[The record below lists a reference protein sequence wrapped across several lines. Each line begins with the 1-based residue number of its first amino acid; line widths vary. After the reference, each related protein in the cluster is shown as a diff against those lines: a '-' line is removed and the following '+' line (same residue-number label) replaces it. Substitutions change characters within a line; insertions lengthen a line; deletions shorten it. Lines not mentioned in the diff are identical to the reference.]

1 MANARSLQCYG
12 LFPSVMPRTFR
23 PLTPLRGWRRVAAQT
38 WNPPRDPSVYAALDI
53 PMRAAL
59 AYVERLR
66 EETGVRVT
74 VTHLVA
80 RGVALALRQHP
91 GLNGI
96 VSRGRVM
103 LRDTV
108 DIFLQVAIEG
118 GRELSGIKIARAD
131 EKPVVEIAREMEAR
145 VERLRQRKDRQVE
158 RTKSMLDSL
167 PIPLLGPVM
176 RTISFLIYDLDLDLS
191 RFGVVKDEFGS
202 AMVTNVGMFGLEHA
216 FAPLVPF
223 SRTPL
228 VVLIGEVQERPVA
241 EGGRAVV
248 RPMMTLGVTF
258 DHRFMDGWHGGAMAQ
273 LFRAY
278 IEDPVRFEEPGGTEL
293 SAATPIQQS

>member
-1 MANARSLQCYG
+1 MRQ
-12 LFPSVMPRTFR
+12 TFR
-23 PLTPLRGWRRVAAQT
+23 PLEPLRGWRRVAAQT
-38 WNPPRDPSVYAALDI
+38 WRPPGDPSVYAALDI
-53 PMRAAL
+53 PMRSAL
-59 AYVERLR
+59 AYLERLR

-74 VTHLVA
+74 VTQLVA
-80 RGVALALRQHP
+80 RGVALAIQQYP
-91 GLNGI
+91 WLNGI
-96 VSRGRVM
+96 VARGRIM

-131 EKPVVEIAREMEAR
+131 EKSVVDIAREMEVR
-145 VERLRQRKDRQVE
+145 VERLRQRRDRQVE
-158 RTKSMLDSL
+158 RTKSLLDRI
-167 PIPLLGPVM
+167 PVPLLGPVM
-176 RTISFLIYDLDLDLS
+176 RTISYLTYDLDLDLT

-202 AMVTNVGMFGLEHA
+202 AMVTNVGMFGLAEA

-228 VVLIGEVQERPVA
+228 VVLVGEVQEKPVA
-241 EGGRAVV
+241 ESGRVV
-248 RPMMTLGVTF
+248 IRPMMTLGVTF

-278 IEDPVRFEEPGGTEL
+278 IEDPARFDEPD
-293 SAATPIQQS
+293 AADVAAPTPIQQS

>member
-1 MANARSLQCYG
+1 MS
-12 LFPSVMPRTFR
+12 RTFR
-23 PLTPLRGWRRVAAQT
+23 PLEPLRGWRRLAAQT
-38 WNPPRDPSVYAALDI
+38 WRPPRDPSVYATLDI
-53 PMRAAL
+53 PMRSAL
-59 AYVERLR
+59 AYLERLR

-80 RGVALALRQHP
+80 RGVALALRQYP

-96 VSRGRVM
+96 VSRGRIM

-131 EKPVVEIAREMEAR
+131 EKSVVEIAREMEER
-145 VERLRQRKDRQVE
+145 VERLRARRDKQVE
-158 RTKSMLDSL
+158 RTKSMLDRI
-167 PIPLLGPVM
+167 PIPVLGPMM
-176 RTISFLIYDLDLDLS
+176 RTISYLIYDLDLDLT
-191 RFGVVKDEFGS
+191 RLGVVKDEFGS
-202 AMVTNVGMFGLEHA
+202 AMVTNVGMFGLKQA

-228 VVLIGEVQERPVA
+228 VVLVGEVQERAVA
-241 EGGRAVV
+241 EAGRVV
-248 RPMMTLGVTF
+248 ARPVVTLGVTF

-278 IEDPVRFEEPGGTEL
+278 IEDPARFDEPQAPEL
-293 SAATPIQQS
+293 AAATPSQQS

>member
-1 MANARSLQCYG
+1 MR
-12 LFPSVMPRTFR
+12 RTFR
-23 PLTPLRGWRRVAAQT
+23 PLVPLRGWRRVAAQA
-38 WNPPRDPSVYAALDI
+38 WPPPRDPSVYAALDI
-53 PMRAAL
+53 PMRSAL
-59 AYVERLR
+59 AYAERLR
-66 EETGVRVT
+66 EASGVKVT

-80 RGVALALRQHP
+80 RGVALALRQYP

-118 GRELSGIKIARAD
+118 GRELSGIKIAHAD
-131 EKPVVEIAREMEAR
+131 EKSAVEIAREMEAR
-145 VERLRQRKDRQVE
+145 VERLRQRQDRQVE
-158 RTKSMLDSL
+158 RTKSLLDRI
-167 PIPLLGPVM
+167 PIPVLGPMM
-176 RTISFLIYDLDLDLS
+176 RAISFLTYDLDIDLT
-191 RFGVVKDEFGS
+191 RLGVVKDEFGS
-202 AMVTNVGMFGLEHA
+202 AMVTNVGMFGLAHA

-228 VVLIGEVQERPVA
+228 VVLVGEVQERPVA
-241 EGGRAVV
+241 EGGRAVI

-278 IEDPVRFEEPGGTEL
+278 IEDPARFDEPAVADV
-293 SAATPIQQS
+293 AAPTPIRQS